1 VALANTRR
9 YHAFLMCSLAPPVQ
23 RTLLVAKVDLCVEY
37 RGETVELSANEFVGG
52 TVSPQGF
59 VHLESFAVLEGLP
72 TWRYA
77 IADALLEQRIFM
89 APGENTS
96 YLRLELLRGAAPMR
110 VTLKPFVTYRDYHS
124 HSRGAAPFRVDTEET
139 RCSIR
144 AFEGARPYHLSVSQ
158 GRFTPTPT
166 WYWNFWHRA
175 EAQRG
180 LDAVED
186 LLLPGT
192 FSADLALR
200 TPVFLTASAES
211 APPRMPVSSTAGA
224 TIAAPRAGAEVLA
237 ELAEKNQRLLAPLP
251 ESAPQWIRSLAL
263 ASDQF
268 IVRRGEAKAGTFSII
283 AGYPW
288 FADWGRDTM
297 ISLPGLTTLLER
309 FDVAAAILK
318 TYASYIDAGMLPN
331 RFPDGGEAP
340 EYDTADATLW
350 MFHALDDY
358 LNAHPDPPL
367 LHALFPKLMTV
378 IRAHVDGTRHGI
390 HMDGADGLLHVGDAD
405 SSVTWMDAREDGHAL
420 TPRAGKPVE
429 INALWLNALD
439 VGARLAAQVG
449 DDNAQSYCASLLK
462 RACDN
467 FGRFWNEERGC
478 LFDVIDTDTSIGAS
492 TSSGASTSTSTG
504 TGINTTITGNTFT
517 GIDRARH
524 GVAPNI
530 RTRDQ
535 RLRPNQI
542 LAVSLPFCTL
552 STQQMRAVVDA
563 CARELLCSYGLR
575 TLSTTDPG
583 YLGRCD
589 GDQRQRDAAY
599 HMGTAWAWLLG
610 PLARAHYRAYG
621 DPIAAQALLEPMAQ
635 HVQSACIGTVSEI
648 FDGDAPHTARGCFAQ
663 AWSVAEI
670 LRAWIHLE
678 AEIDRE

>member
-1 VALANTRR
+1 MASAATPAAPWRIANTRR

-37 RGETVELSANEFVGG
+37 RGVTVELSANEFVGG

-77 IADALLEQRIFM
+77 IGDALLQQQIFM
-89 APGENTS
+89 APGENAS
-96 YLRLELLRGAAPMR
+96 YLRVELLRGEAPLR

-124 HSRGAAPFRVDTEET
+124 HSRGPQPFRVDAQEA
-139 RCSIR
+139 RCSIH
-144 AFEGARPYHLSVSQ
+144 AFDGARTFHLSVSQ
-158 GRFTPTPT
+158 GRFTAAPT

-200 TPVFLTASAES
+200 TPVFLIASAET

-224 TIAAPRAGAEVLA
+224 TIAAPRAPAFPTASAGIAPARTPILPKADIEIAAPRAGVDVLA

-297 ISLPGLTTLLER
+297 ISLPGLTTLFER

-340 EYDTADATLW
+340 EYNTADATLW

-367 LHALFPKLMTV
+367 LHALFPKLMTI

-390 HMDGADGLLHVGDAD
+390 HVDGADGLLHVGDAD
-405 SSVTWMDAREDGHAL
+405 SSVTWMDAREGR
-420 TPRAGKPVE
+420 PRLDAARRQTGGNQRAVAERPGCGRAAGRTGGRRQRAELLRV
-429 INALWLNALD
+429 
-439 VGARLAAQVG
+439 AAE
-449 DDNAQSYCASLLK
+449 AS
-462 RACDN
+462 
-467 FGRFWNEERGC
+467 
-478 LFDVIDTDTSIGAS
+478 
-492 TSSGASTSTSTG
+492 
-504 TGINTTITGNTFT
+504 
-517 GIDRARH
+517 
-524 GVAPNI
+524 
-530 RTRDQ
+530 Q
-535 RLRPNQI
+535 RQLRP
-542 LAVSLPFCTL
+542 
-552 STQQMRAVVDA
+552 
-563 CARELLCSYGLR
+563 
-575 TLSTTDPG
+575 
-583 YLGRCD
+583 
-589 GDQRQRDAAY
+589 
-599 HMGTAWAWLLG
+599 
-610 PLARAHYRAYG
+610 
-621 DPIAAQALLEPMAQ
+621 LLE
-635 HVQSACIGTVSEI
+635 
-648 FDGDAPHTARGCFAQ
+648 
-663 AWSVAEI
+663 
-670 LRAWIHLE
+670 
-678 AEIDRE
+678 